1 MSRSKT
7 QKPLQT
13 AIALALASLGGTAHA
28 LTTDPA
34 TTGLRVAIEATHAAT
49 HNADPARA
57 DASAS
62 LTTPSTATGTAL
74 ILAQA
79 PAPVGTSAASGTST
93 ASTASDTSDASAT
106 KAPTATLPVT
116 TVNAQAES
124 LTSPSVAE
132 QKADLFQTAGSVGF
146 VDADTYQNTYAFN
159 LRDVLKD
166 SPGVYVQN
174 RYGQELRVSI
184 RGSGIAR
191 GYHVRGLE
199 ILQDGIP
206 TNSADG
212 SGDYYQIDPMGLRST
227 EIYKG
232 GNGLTYGATTLGGAL
247 NFVTPTAYT
256 ADAPNQFRLEGG
268 SFGTVRASAQMSRIF
283 GPLDALATV
292 TLNRADGY
300 RDHDKGNY
308 AQINANVGYKFS
320 PRVET
325 RFFFGAYIV
334 DQQLPGTLSLFDAL
348 NHPTK
353 ASTSAVSGDQARNTR
368 TERLGNLTTVRFD
381 VGQLDIASWVIHK
394 SLYHPIF
401 QVIDQDGWTY
411 GVAPRYTANLTFA
424 GMRNDLIAGAR
435 FFGGNT
441 RADQYVNVN
450 GNRGAQTLGAR
461 QSAYNYE
468 AYFENRLFF
477 LPTLGLMV
485 GAKAYRD
492 VRQYFDDGGVP
503 GDLNDRST
511 RAAYAGINPK
521 IGLLWEPRENVQAF
535 VDVTRSADVPDFSD
549 LSQTFGATSRF
560 VPLASQHAWTI
571 EAGTRGKLD
580 RVAWDLTAYRSL
592 VRDQLLQYTTSSD
605 IPASTFNANKTVLQG
620 LEVGASVD
628 MFKNVV
634 ATGDRVTLSQ
644 IWNYSDF
651 RFRDDPQYGNN
662 RIAGVPTH
670 VLRTTLGYTWSNR
683 FQIAASL
690 DWVPTGAWVD
700 YANTMRVPGY
710 TLLGLQASYRIE
722 RGVTFYVDA
731 RNLTDKRYVSDFSTV
746 TDARTAN
753 TAVFYPGDGR
763 SVFAGV
769 RFAF

>member
-1 MSRSKT
+1 MSRFMT
-7 QKPLQT
+7 QKPLQA
-13 AIALALASLGGTAHA
+13 AIALAFASLGSAAHA
-28 LTTDPA
+28 LTSNPTA
-34 TTGLRVAIEATHAAT
+34 SI
-49 HNADPARA
+49 
-57 DASAS
+57 ASA
-62 LTTPSTATGTAL
+62 GTAAVNPVASVSPML
-74 ILAQA
+74 LAA
-79 PAPVGTSAASGTST
+79 
-93 ASTASDTSDASAT
+93 DTSPVT
-106 KAPTATLPVT
+106 PVTQTVAPTATLPATNVT
-116 TVNAQAES
+116 APAES
-124 LTSPSVAE
+124 LTSPSVEE
-132 QKADLFQTAGSVGF
+132 QKANLFQTAGSVGF
-146 VDADTYQNTYAFN
+146 VDADSYQNTYAFN

-227 EIYKG
+227 EVYKG
-232 GNGLTYGATTLGGAL
+232 GNGLTYGSTTLGGAL

-256 ADAPNQFRLEGG
+256 AEAPNQFRLEGG
-268 SFGTVRASAQMSRIF
+268 SFGTVRASGQMSRIF

-292 TLNRADGY
+292 TLNRSDGY
-300 RDHDKGNY
+300 RDHAKGNY
-308 AQINANVGYKFS
+308 AQINANIGYKFS

-334 DQQLPGTLSLFDAL
+334 DQKLPGTLSLFDAL
-348 NHPTK
+348 NNPTK
-353 ASTSAVSGDQARNTR
+353 AAASAVSGDQARNTR
-368 TERLGNLTTVRFD
+368 TERLGNLTTIRFD

-411 GVAPRYTANLTFA
+411 GVAPRYTANLTLA
-424 GMRNDLIAGAR
+424 GMRNDLIVGAR

-441 RADQYVNVN
+441 KADQYVNVN
-450 GNRGAQTLGAR
+450 GNRGAQTLDSR

-492 VRQYFDDGGVP
+492 VRQYIDYGGMP
-503 GDLNDRST
+503 GDANYRST
-511 RAAYAGINPK
+511 SAAYSGVNPK
-521 IGLLWEPRENVQAF
+521 IGLLWEPRKDVQAF
-535 VDVTRSADVPDFSD
+535 IDITRSADVPDFTD

-560 VPLASQHAWTI
+560 VPLASQHAWTL
-571 EAGTRGKLD
+571 EVGTRGKLD
-580 RVAWDLTAYRSL
+580 RVAWDVTAYRSI
-592 VRDQLLQYTTSSD
+592 VRDQLLQYTTSPD
-605 IPASTFNANKTVLQG
+605 VPASTFNANKTVLQG

-628 MFKNVV
+628 LFKNVA
-634 ATGDRVTLSQ
+634 ATGDRVTLTQ

-662 RIAGVPTH
+662 RIAGVPTN
-670 VLRTTLGYTWSNR
+670 VLRTTLGYALSNR
-683 FQIAASL
+683 FQISASL

-700 YANTMRVPGY
+700 YANTMRVPSY
-710 TLLGLQASYRIE
+710 TLIGLQASYLIQ

>member
-1 MSRSKT
+1 MSRSIT

-13 AIALALASLGGTAHA
+13 AIALALASLGSAAHA
-28 LTTDPA
+28 LTNDPA
-34 TTGLRVAIEATHAAT
+34 STGLSVAVDATHAAT
-49 HNADPARA
+49 HAGGRAETPPRSPATEA
-57 DASAS
+57 ASAAPVS
-62 LTTPSTATGTAL
+62 AL
-74 ILAQA
+74 RVAQA
-79 PAPVGTSAASGTST
+79 DLPAAPQGSAA
-93 ASTASDTSDASAT
+93 
-106 KAPTATLPVT
+106 PVT
-116 TVNAQAES
+116 TLPTTTVTAPPES
-124 LTSPSVAE
+124 LTSPSVEE
-132 QKADLFQTAGSVGF
+132 QKANLFQTAGSVGF
-146 VDADTYQNTYAFN
+146 VDADAYRDTYAFN

-166 SPGVYVQN
+166 SPGVFVQN

-199 ILQDGIP
+199 LLQDGIP

-212 SGDYYQIDPMGLRST
+212 SGDYYQIDPIGLRST

-232 GNGLTYGATTLGGAL
+232 GNGLTYGSTTLGGAL

-256 ADAPNQFRLEGG
+256 AEAPDQFRLEGG

-292 TLNRADGY
+292 TLNRSDGY
-300 RDHDKGNY
+300 RDHAKGNY
-308 AQINANVGYKFS
+308 AQINANIGYKFS

-334 DQQLPGTLSLFDAL
+334 DQKLPGTLSLFDAL
-348 NHPTK
+348 NNPTK
-353 ASTSAVSGDQARNTR
+353 AAASAISGDQARNTR
-368 TERLGNLTTVRFD
+368 TERLGNLTTIRFD

-411 GVAPRYTANLTFA
+411 GVAPRYTANLTLA
-424 GMRNDLIAGAR
+424 GMRNDLIVGAR

-441 RADQYVNVN
+441 KADQYVNVN
-450 GNRGAQTLGAR
+450 GNRGAQTLDSR

-492 VRQYFDDGGVP
+492 VRQYIDYGGVP
-503 GDLNDRST
+503 GDLNYRST
-511 RAAYAGINPK
+511 SAAYSGVNPK
-521 IGLLWEPRENVQAF
+521 IGLLWEPRKDVQAF
-535 VDVTRSADVPDFSD
+535 IDVTRSADVPDFTD

-580 RVAWDLTAYRSL
+580 RVAWDVTAYRSL
-592 VRDQLLQYTTSSD
+592 VRDQLLQYTTNPD
-605 IPASTFNANKTVLQG
+605 VPAATFNANKTVLQG

-628 MFKNVV
+628 LLKNIV

-644 IWNYSDF
+644 LWNYSDF

-670 VLRTTLGYTWSNR
+670 VLRTTLGYALTNR

-710 TLLGLQASYRIE
+710 TLIGLQASYLLQ

-763 SVFAGV
+763 SVFAGM

>member
-1 MSRSKT
+1 MSRPMT

-28 LTTDPA
+28 LTNDPA
-34 TTGLRVAIEATHAAT
+34 ATGLSVAVDATHAAT
-49 HNADPARA
+49 HVDQRANAHTNE
-57 DASAS
+57 
-62 LTTPSTATGTAL
+62 L
-74 ILAQA
+74 
-79 PAPVGTSAASGTST
+79 T
-93 ASTASDTSDASAT
+93 ASTATPAPAWQLAQT
-106 KAPTATLPVT
+106 VAPTAAESNSAPAATLPTT
-116 TVNAQAES
+116 TVTAPAES
-124 LTSPSVAE
+124 LTSPSVDE
-132 QKADLFQTAGSVGF
+132 QKANLFQTAGSVGF
-146 VDADTYQNTYAFN
+146 VDADSYQNTYAFN

-166 SPGVYVQN
+166 SPGVFVQN
-174 RYGQELRVSI
+174 RYGQELRLSI

-212 SGDYYQIDPMGLRST
+212 SGDFYQIDPMGLRST

-232 GNGLTYGATTLGGAL
+232 GNGLTYGSTTLGGAL

-256 ADAPNQFRLEGG
+256 ADAPNQFRVEGG
-268 SFGTVRASAQMSRIF
+268 SFGTVRASGQMSRIF

-292 TLNRADGY
+292 TLNRSDGY
-300 RDHDKGNY
+300 RDHAKGNY
-308 AQINANVGYKFS
+308 AQINANIGYKFS

-334 DQQLPGTLSLFDAL
+334 DQKLPGTLSLFDAL
-348 NHPTK
+348 NNPTK
-353 ASTSAVSGDQARNTR
+353 AAASAVSGDQARNTR
-368 TERLGNLTTVRFD
+368 TERLGNLTTIRFD

-411 GVAPRYTANLTFA
+411 GVAPRYTANLTLA
-424 GMRNDLIAGAR
+424 GMRNDLIVGAR

-441 RADQYVNVN
+441 KADQYVNVN
-450 GNRGAQTLGAR
+450 GNRGAQTLDSR

-492 VRQYFDDGGVP
+492 VRQYIDYGGLP
-503 GDLNDRST
+503 GDANYRST
-511 RAAYAGINPK
+511 SAAYSGVNPK
-521 IGLLWEPRENVQAF
+521 IGLIWEPRKDVQAF
-535 VDVTRSADVPDFSD
+535 IDVTRSADVPDFTD

-560 VPLASQHAWTI
+560 VPLASQHAWTL
-571 EAGTRGKLD
+571 EVGTRGKLD

-592 VRDQLLQYTTSSD
+592 VRDQLLQYTTNPNV
-605 IPASTFNANKTVLQG
+605 PASTFNANKTVLQG

-628 MFKNVV
+628 LLKNVI
-634 ATGDRVTLSQ
+634 ATGDRVTVSQ
-644 IWNYSDF
+644 LWNYSDF
-651 RFRDDPQYGNN
+651 RFQNDPQYGNN

-670 VLRTTLGYTWSNR
+670 VLRTTLGYALTNR
-683 FQIAASL
+683 LQVSASL

-700 YANTMRVPGY
+700 YANTMRVPAY
-710 TLLGLQASYRIE
+710 TLIGLQASYQLE

-763 SVFAGV
+763 SMFAGV

>member
-1 MSRSKT
+1 MSRSFT

-13 AIALALASLGGTAHA
+13 AIALALASMGSAAHA
-28 LTTDPA
+28 LTANP
-34 TTGLRVAIEATHAAT
+34 E
-49 HNADPARA
+49 
-57 DASAS
+57 
-62 LTTPSTATGTAL
+62 
-74 ILAQA
+74 
-79 PAPVGTSAASGTST
+79 
-93 ASTASDTSDASAT
+93 
-106 KAPTATLPVT
+106 ATLPVT
-116 TVNAQAES
+116 VVTAPAES
-124 LTSPSVAE
+124 LTSPSVDE
-132 QKADLFQTAGSVGF
+132 QKANLFQTAGAVSF
-146 VDADTYQNTYAFN
+146 IDADSYQNTYAFN

-166 SPGVYVQN
+166 TPGVYVQN

-191 GYHVRGLE
+191 GYHVRGLDL
-199 ILQDGIP
+199 LQDGIP

-212 SGDYYQIDPMGLRST
+212 SGDYYQIDPLGLRST
-227 EIYKG
+227 EVYKG
-232 GNGLTYGATTLGGAL
+232 GNGLAYGSTTLGGAL

-256 ADAPNQFRLEGG
+256 AEAPNQFRIEGG
-268 SFGTVRASAQMSRIF
+268 SFGTVRASGQMSRIF

-292 TLNRADGY
+292 TLNRADGF

-308 AQINANVGYKFS
+308 AQINANLGYKFS

-334 DQQLPGTLSLFDAL
+334 DQKLPGSLSLFDAL
-348 NHPTK
+348 NNPTK
-353 ASTSAVSGDQARNTR
+353 AAASAVSGDQARNTR
-368 TERLGNLTTVRFD
+368 TERLGNLTTIRFD
-381 VGQLDIASWVIHK
+381 TGQLDIASWVIHK

-411 GVAPRYTANLTFA
+411 GVAPRYTANLTLA
-424 GMRNDLIAGAR
+424 GMRNDLIVGAR

-441 RADQYVNVN
+441 RAEQYINVN
-450 GNRGAQTLGAR
+450 GNRGAQTLDAR

-477 LPTLGLMV
+477 LPTLGLMI

-492 VRQYFDDGGVP
+492 VRQYIDYGGLA
-503 GDLNDRST
+503 GDPNYRST
-511 RAAYAGINPK
+511 SAAYSGVNPK
-521 IGLLWEPRENVQAF
+521 IGLLWEPRKDVQAF
-535 VDVTRSADVPDFSD
+535 IDVTRSADVPDFTD

-580 RVAWDLTAYRSL
+580 RVAWDITAYRSL
-592 VRDQLLQYTTSSD
+592 VRDQLLQYTTSPD
-605 IPASTFNANKTVLQG
+605 IPAATFNANKTVLQG

-628 MFKNVV
+628 LFRNVV
-634 ATGDRVTLSQ
+634 ATGDRITLSQ

-662 RIAGVPTH
+662 RIAGVPTN
-670 VLRTTLGYTWSNR
+670 VLRTTLGYALTDR

-710 TLLGLQASYRIE
+710 TLLGLQASYVVQ

-731 RNLTDKRYVSDFSTV
+731 RNLTNKRYVTDFSTV

>member
-1 MSRSKT
+1 MSRSTT

-13 AIALALASLGGTAHA
+13 AIALALASLGSTAHA
-28 LTTDPA
+28 LTNDPA
-34 TTGLRVAIEATHAAT
+34 TTGLSVAVDATHAST
-49 HNADPARA
+49 HTGKHTDSYTTAFVPGAA
-57 DASAS
+57 AAAPTEASP
-62 LTTPSTATGTAL
+62 LL
-74 ILAQA
+74 LAQTTVPAA
-79 PAPVGTSAASGTST
+79 PGSAAAPV
-93 ASTASDTSDASAT
+93 
-106 KAPTATLPVT
+106 ATLPATNV
-116 TVNAQAES
+116 VAPAES
-124 LTSPSVAE
+124 LTSPSVEE
-132 QKADLFQTAGSVGF
+132 QRANLFQTAGSVGF
-146 VDADTYQNTYAFN
+146 VDADSYQNTYAFN

-166 SPGVYVQN
+166 SPGVFVQN

-256 ADAPNQFRLEGG
+256 AEAPNQFRLEGG
-268 SFGTVRASAQMSRIF
+268 SFGTVRASGQMSRIF

-292 TLNRADGY
+292 TLNRSDGY
-300 RDHDKGNY
+300 RDHAKGNY
-308 AQINANVGYKFS
+308 AQINANIGYKFS

-334 DQQLPGTLSLFDAL
+334 DQKLPGTLSLFDAL
-348 NHPTK
+348 NNPTK
-353 ASTSAVSGDQARNTR
+353 AAASAVSGDQARNTR
-368 TERLGNLTTVRFD
+368 TERLGNLTTIRFD

-411 GVAPRYTANLTFA
+411 GVAPRYTANLTLA
-424 GMRNDLIAGAR
+424 GMRNDLIVGAR

-441 RADQYVNVN
+441 KADQYVNVN
-450 GNRGAQTLGAR
+450 GNRGAQTLDSR

-492 VRQYFDDGGVP
+492 VRQYIDYGGLP
-503 GDLNDRST
+503 GDANYRST
-511 RAAYAGINPK
+511 SAAYSGVNPK
-521 IGLLWEPRENVQAF
+521 IGLIWEPRKDIQAF
-535 VDVTRSADVPDFSD
+535 IDVTRSADVPDFTD

-580 RVAWDLTAYRSL
+580 RVAWDVTAYRSL
-592 VRDQLLQYTTSSD
+592 VRDQLLQYTTNPD
-605 IPASTFNANKTVLQG
+605 VPASTFNANKTVLQG

-628 MFKNVV
+628 LLKNVV
-634 ATGDRVTLSQ
+634 ATGDRITLSQ

-662 RIAGVPTH
+662 RIAGVPTQ
-670 VLRTTLGYTWSNR
+670 VLRTTLGYALTNR

-710 TLLGLQASYRIE
+710 TLIGLQASYLVQ

>member
-1 MSRSKT
+1 MSRPMT

-13 AIALALASLGGTAHA
+13 AIALALASLGSAAHA
-28 LTTDPA
+28 LTNDSA
-34 TTGLRVAIEATHAAT
+34 QTGQSIAIEATHAAT
-49 HNADPARA
+49 HTGNHP
-57 DASAS
+57 DAQAASSTPGAQSATLAPTLS
-62 LTTPSTATGTAL
+62 LAQVAVP
-74 ILAQA
+74 QA
-79 PAPVGTSAASGTST
+79 PAAP
-93 ASTASDTSDASAT
+93 DAPS
-106 KAPTATLPVT
+106 ATLPLT
-116 TVNAQAES
+116 TVTAPAES
-124 LTSPSVAE
+124 LTSPSVDE
-132 QKADLFQTAGSVGF
+132 QKANLFQTAGSVGF
-146 VDADTYQNTYAFN
+146 VDAGAYQNTYAFN
-159 LRDVLKD
+159 LRDILKD
-166 SPGVYVQN
+166 TPGVYVQN

-232 GNGLTYGATTLGGAL
+232 GNGLTYGSTTLGGAL

-268 SFGTVRASAQMSRIF
+268 SFGTVRASGQMSRIF

-292 TLNRADGY
+292 TLNRSNGY

-308 AQINANVGYKFS
+308 AQINANIGYRFS
-320 PRVET
+320 PNVET

-334 DQQLPGTLSLFDAL
+334 DQKLPGTLSLFDAL
-348 NHPTK
+348 NNPTK
-353 ASTSAVSGDQARNTR
+353 AAASAVSGDQARNTR
-368 TERLGNLTTVRFD
+368 TERLGNLTTIRFAT
-381 VGQLDIASWVIHK
+381 GQLDIASWVIHK

-411 GVAPRYTANLTFA
+411 GVAPRYTANLTLA
-424 GMRNDLIAGAR
+424 GMRNDLIVGAR

-441 RADQYVNVN
+441 RAEQYVNVN
-450 GNRGAQTLGAR
+450 GNRGTQTLDSR

-477 LPTLGLMV
+477 LPTVGLMI

-492 VRQYFDDGGVP
+492 VRQYIDYGGLA
-503 GDLNDRST
+503 GDTNYRST
-511 RAAYAGINPK
+511 SAAYSGVNPK
-521 IGLLWEPRENVQAF
+521 IGLLWEPRKDVQAF
-535 VDVTRSADVPDFSD
+535 IDVTRSADVPDFTD

-580 RVAWDLTAYRSL
+580 RVAWDVTAYRSL
-592 VRDQLLQYTTSSD
+592 VRDQLLQYTTSPD

-620 LEVGASVD
+620 LEVGAAVD
-628 MFKNVV
+628 LFKDVV
-634 ATGDRVTLSQ
+634 ATGDRITLSQ

-662 RIAGVPTH
+662 RIAGVPTN
-670 VLRTTLGYTWSNR
+670 VLRTTLGYAWSNR
-683 FQIAASL
+683 FQISASL

-710 TLLGLQASYRIE
+710 TLLGVQASYLIQ
-722 RGVTFYVDA
+722 RGVTFYLDA
-731 RNLTDKRYVSDFSTV
+731 RNLTGKRYVTDFSTV

>member
-1 MSRSKT
+1 MSRPMT

-13 AIALALASLGGTAHA
+13 AIALALASLGSTAHA
-28 LTTDPA
+28 LTNDPA
-34 TTGLRVAIEATHAAT
+34 TAGVSVTIDATHAAAHT
-49 HNADPARA
+49 GDHPDTREVSSTPGTQSSTLAPAI
-57 DASAS
+57 S
-62 LTTPSTATGTAL
+62 
-74 ILAQA
+74 LAQA
-79 PAPVGTSAASGTST
+79 TVPSAASAPG
-93 ASTASDTSDASAT
+93 
-106 KAPTATLPVT
+106 APTATLPLT
-116 TVNAQAES
+116 TVTAPPAS
-124 LTSPSVAE
+124 LTSPSVSE
-132 QKADLFQTAGSVGF
+132 QKANLFQTAGSVGF
-146 VDADTYQNTYAFN
+146 VDADSYQNTYAFN
-159 LRDVLKD
+159 LRDILKD
-166 SPGVYVQN
+166 TPGVYVQN
-174 RYGQELRVSI
+174 RYGQELRLSI

-232 GNGLTYGATTLGGAL
+232 GNGLTYGSTTLGGAL

-268 SFGTVRASAQMSRIF
+268 SFGTVRASGQMSRIF

-292 TLNRADGY
+292 TLNRSDGY

-308 AQINANVGYKFS
+308 AQINANIGYKFS
-320 PRVET
+320 PNVET

-334 DQQLPGTLSLFDAL
+334 DQKLPGTLSLFDAL
-348 NHPTK
+348 NNPTK
-353 ASTSAVSGDQARNTR
+353 AAASAVSGDQARNTR
-368 TERLGNLTTVRFD
+368 TERLGNLTTIRFD
-381 VGQLDIASWVIHK
+381 TGQLDIASWIIHK

-411 GVAPRYTANLTFA
+411 GVAPRYTANLTLA
-424 GMRNDLIAGAR
+424 GMRNELIVGAR

-441 RADQYVNVN
+441 KADQYVNVN
-450 GNRGAQTLGAR
+450 GNRGAQTLDSR

-477 LPTLGLMV
+477 LPTLGLMI

-492 VRQYFDDGGVP
+492 VRQYIDYGGLP
-503 GDLNDRST
+503 GDPNYRST
-511 RAAYAGINPK
+511 SAAYSGVNPK
-521 IGLLWEPRENVQAF
+521 IGLLWEPRKDVQAF
-535 VDVTRSADVPDFSD
+535 IDITRSADVPDFTD
-549 LSQTFGATSRF
+549 LSQTFGTTSRF

-580 RVAWDLTAYRSL
+580 RVAWDVTAYRSL
-592 VRDQLLQYTTSSD
+592 VRDQLLQYTTSPD

-620 LEVGASVD
+620 LEVGAAVD
-628 MFKNVV
+628 LFKNVM
-634 ATGDRVTLSQ
+634 ATGDRITLSQ

-662 RIAGVPTH
+662 RIAGVPTN
-670 VLRTTLGYTWSNR
+670 VLRTTLGYALSNR
-683 FQIAASL
+683 FQISASL
-690 DWVPTGAWVD
+690 DWVSNGAWVD

-710 TLLGLQASYRIE
+710 TLLGVQASYLIQ

-731 RNLTDKRYVSDFSTV
+731 RNLTDKRYVTDFSTV